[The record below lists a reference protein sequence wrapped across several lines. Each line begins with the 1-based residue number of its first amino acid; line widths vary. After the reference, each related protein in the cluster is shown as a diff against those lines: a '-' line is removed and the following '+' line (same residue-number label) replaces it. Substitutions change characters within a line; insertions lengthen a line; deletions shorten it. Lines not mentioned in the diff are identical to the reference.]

1 MCNKIVGKGGYPNK
15 SSRIC
20 CFRLGWPRCEPIQ
33 VHATCQSVT
42 LVGRTDRSIGIGAAT
57 EAVRVCIKKA
67 QMFSMD
73 HTSMSSSSFRSS
85 SRSWAVSF
93 SSFKKAATSLPAEP

>member
-1 MCNKIVGKGGYPNK
+1 MTHTPYCHRGDNLSKK
-15 SSRIC
+15 S
-20 CFRLGWPRCEPIQ
+20 RL
-33 VHATCQSVT
+33 AMS
-42 LVGRTDRSIGIGAAT
+42 SIAAAT